1 MSVKYRAIVRVNGE
15 FYAMT
20 SSDATAKT
28 VNNILPYLIGYDAE
42 KIELKIEK
50 VVKNDYMEAA
60 K

>member
-20 SSDATAKT
+20 SADTTTNA

-50 VVKNDYMEAA
+50 VVKND
-60 K
+60 